1 MIIKSVLTI
10 ISFTLLVGCNT
21 KKDNDPFYLL
31 EGNTIKVLE
40 IENEK
45 LKLSISKTHEET
57 TTLSI
62 QLTELYNQ
70 IDIKKIKIGDRIIKK
85 SESYD
90 LIIRRD
96 GSIIDTL
103 HRVILHY

>member
-1 MIIKSVLTI
+1 
-10 ISFTLLVGCNT
+10 LLVGCNT

-31 EGNTIKVLE
+31 EGNAIEVLE

-45 LKLSISKTHEET
+45 LKLSISKIPEET

-70 IDIKKIKIGDRIIKK
+70 IDIKKIQIGDRIIKK

-96 GSIIDTL
+96 GRIIDTL
-103 HRVILHY
+103 HRVISHY

>member
-1 MIIKSVLTI
+1 MMIIKSVLAI
-10 ISFTLLVGCNT
+10 ISFALLVGCNM

-31 EGNTIKVLE
+31 EGNAIEVLE

-45 LKLSISKTHEET
+45 LKLSISKIPKET

-70 IDIKKIKIGDRIIKK
+70 IDIKKI
-85 SESYD
+85 
-90 LIIRRD
+90 
-96 GSIIDTL
+96 
-103 HRVILHY
+103 